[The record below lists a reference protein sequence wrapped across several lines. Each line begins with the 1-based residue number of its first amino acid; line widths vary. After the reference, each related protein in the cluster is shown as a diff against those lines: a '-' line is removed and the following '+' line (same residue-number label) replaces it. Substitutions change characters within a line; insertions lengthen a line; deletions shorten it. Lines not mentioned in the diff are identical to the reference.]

1 MEDYELIPAIDF
13 CIGHHIE
20 LEMVQILGKEGLIEI
35 IELEEAYF
43 IPEHQI
49 KKLEKIIVF
58 HKDLNINLEG
68 VDTIIDL
75 LERMES
81 MQQQIIQL
89 ENKLQRFL

>member
-1 MEDYELIPAIDF
+1 M
-13 CIGHHIE
+13 
-20 LEMVQILGKEGLIEI
+20 
-35 IELEEAYF
+35 
-43 IPEHQI
+43 